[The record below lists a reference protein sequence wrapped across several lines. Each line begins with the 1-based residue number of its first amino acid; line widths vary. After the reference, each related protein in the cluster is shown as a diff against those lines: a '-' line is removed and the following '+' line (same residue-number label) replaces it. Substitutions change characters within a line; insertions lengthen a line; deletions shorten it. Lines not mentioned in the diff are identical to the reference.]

1 MDKSYSNTIE
11 EARKAGKHLT
21 QDERGMIQALHR
33 EGKSL
38 RAIAEMVG
46 CAHTTVWYELKRG
59 TPERTGTRG
68 RAPQYTAKRGQAAY
82 KENRK
87 RCRRPLKI
95 DKDNCEPFIQWMADM
110 VRKEKWS
117 LDVCVGRA
125 KADNLFND
133 GQIPCTKTLYNML
146 HAGKLPLS
154 LFDVPDVLG
163 RKHRRKWNRKNKRM
177 KGRSIDE
184 RPEIITQG
192 KEIGHWE
199 VDTVVGQRAG
209 KEAVVFTA
217 VEKVTRQYI
226 AIKIASRTSN
236 SVETAIK
243 QLREEYGDEHFH
255 EVFKTMTADNGS
267 DFETLS
273 SIEELGT
280 KVYFTH
286 PYSSWERPQN
296 ERHNGLLREYIPKG
310 ASIEQYSDDDVLTMA
325 DKLNASPRRILGYRS
340 PVELFDA
347 FLDTVYA
354 M

>member
-1 MDKSYSNTIE
+1 MDETNSNTIE
-11 EARKAGKHLT
+11 EARKVGKHLT
-21 QDERGMIQALHR
+21 LEDRGMIQALNR

-59 TPERTGTRG
+59 TPERNGTRG
-68 RAPQYTAKRGQAAY
+68 RAPQYTAKRGQTTY
-82 KENRK
+82 QENRK
-87 RCRRPLKI
+87 RCRRRLKI
-95 DKDNCEPFIQWMADM
+95 DKDDCEPFIQWASNM

-125 KADNLFND
+125 KLDKLFTD
-133 GQIPCTKTLYNML
+133 EQIPCTKTLYNML

-154 LFDVPDVLG
+154 LFDVPHLLS
-163 RKHRRKWNRKNKRM
+163 RKHHRKWIRKNKRM
-177 KGRSIDE
+177 KGRSIEE
-184 RPEIITQG
+184 RPEIVTNG
-192 KEIGHWE
+192 EEIGHWE

-226 AIKIASRTSN
+226 AIKIDSRTSGA
-236 SVETAIK
+236 VEVAIK
-243 QLREEYGDEHFH
+243 QLRDEYGDEHFH
-255 EVFKTMTADNGS
+255 EVFKTMTADNGPE
-267 DFETLS
+267 FETLS
-273 SIEELGT
+273 TLEELGT

-310 ASIEQYSDDDVLTMA
+310 VSIEKYNANDVLTIA
-325 DKLNASPRRILGYRS
+325 DELNARPRRILDYKAPIEPNLPEFYTHKS
-340 PVELFDA
+340 
-347 FLDTVYA
+347 
-354 M
+354 